1 MPDNTKITSIIIKSG
16 NVYPVIIGGIFGNR
30 SIKIPL
36 DRYNIILN
44 NQITGDESITNSYT
58 NLINEVVSLAP
69 QGYTG
74 DLVNYSSIMVNINFN
89 TIEWQSLSKIKWNK
103 SENSGRWDIS
113 PIFIS
118 YKLKITDLNS
128 YSIFEND
135 TLEISKIL

>member
-16 NVYPVIIGGIFGNR
+16 NVYTVIIGGIFGNR